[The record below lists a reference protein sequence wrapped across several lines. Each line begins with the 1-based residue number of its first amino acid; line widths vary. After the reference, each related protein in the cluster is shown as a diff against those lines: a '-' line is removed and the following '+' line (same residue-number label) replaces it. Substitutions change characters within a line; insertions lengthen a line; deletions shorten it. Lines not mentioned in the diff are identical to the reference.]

1 MEMKIEL
8 PKTESTP
15 YVLLDAEKSYM
26 TFKGECY
33 SENTIDFFRN
43 ITVWL
48 TDFLASGF
56 TELDFDCE
64 LEYFNSSSSK
74 LLYNVLLAMDESA
87 AKGKKIN
94 INWYVDK
101 GNDVIIEHG
110 EDFKDEF
117 KNVNFTIIEKL

>member
-1 MEMKIEL
+1 MNARLEL
-8 PKTESTP
+8 PKTEATP
-15 YVLLDAEKSYM
+15 YVLLDGEMGYM

-48 TDFLASGF
+48 TDFLASNF
-56 TELDFDCE
+56 TELNFDCE

-74 LLYNVLLAMDESA
+74 LLYNILMAMEESA

-94 INWYVDK
+94 INWYVDQD
-101 GNDVIIEHG
+101 NDVLIEHG
-110 EDFKDEF
+110 EDFEEELKH
-117 KNVNFTIIEKL
+117 VNFNIIQKF